1 MKNIGCLH
9 YSLHTRPNLSYWVGV
24 LSRYMQNPKESHGA
38 AMKQCLRYL
47 QGTTT
52 FGLTYEYESSTSK
65 ATRLVGYNDS
75 SHNVGLYNC
84 KITTS
89 HILYFGKYPISWQK
103 EYTVALFCV
112 TPSSWRVLKQQ
123 ENRFGA
129 KIYLL
134 RSLEHLV
141 RRLSFR

>member
-1 MKNIGCLH
+1 
-9 YSLHTRPNLSYWVGV
+9 
-24 LSRYMQNPKESHGA
+24 MQNPKESHGA

-89 HILYFGKYPISWQK
+89 HILYFGKYPIS
-103 EYTVALFCV
+103 
-112 TPSSWRVLKQQ
+112 
-123 ENRFGA
+123 
-129 KIYLL
+129 
-134 RSLEHLV
+134 
-141 RRLSFR
+141 